1 MSLTDGYQMNNGL
14 TIPKVGFGTWQAKD
28 NEAKQSVLWALEAG
42 YRHIDTAQGYNN
54 EEEVGEAIKESGVKR
69 EEIFLTTKLHNKKHG
84 YDNTVEALNDSL
96 NKLDTDYIDLVL
108 IHWPNPKYFRDNWKE
123 ANAESWKAMEEFV
136 AKGKVKTLGVSNF
149 QPHHLDALL
158 ETANIKPAVNQ
169 ILLNPSE
176 MQPEVV
182 NYNTEHNIINE
193 AYSPLGTGKI
203 FDIDELKD
211 LAEKYDKSIAQL
223 VLRWSLQHDF
233 LPLPKTVTKE
243 RVWENADIF
252 DFEISDADMKII
264 DGMTG
269 RAGSATDPDTITF

>member
-54 EEEVGEAIKESGVKR
+54 EEEVGEAIKESDVPR

-96 NKLDTDYIDLVL
+96 RKLDTDYIDLVL

-136 AKGKVKTLGVSNF
+136 AKGKIKSLGVSNF

-176 MQPEVV
+176 MQPDVV
-182 NYNTEHNIINE
+182 KYNNQHGIINE

-211 LAEKYDKSIAQL
+211 LANKYDKSIAQL
-223 VLRWSLQHDF
+223 VLRWSLQHNF

-252 DFEISDADMKII
+252 DFEISEEDMKVI

>member
-14 TIPKVGFGTWQAKD
+14 TIPKIGFGTWQAKD

-54 EEEVGEAIKESGVKR
+54 EEQVGEALKESGVPR

-84 YDNTVEALNDSL
+84 YEKTKEAIDESL
-96 NKLDTDYIDLVL
+96 QKLDTSYIDLLL
-108 IHWPNPKYFRDNWKE
+108 IHWPNPIYSRENWKE
-123 ANAESWKAMEEFV
+123 ANAGSWKAMEEAV
-136 AKGKVKTLGVSNF
+136 ATGKLKSLGVSNF
-149 QPHHLDALL
+149 LPHHLDALL
-158 ETANIKPAVNQ
+158 ETAEIKPAVNQ

-182 NYNTEHNIINE
+182 KYNNDHDIINE

-203 FDIDELKD
+203 FDVEELKD
-211 LAEKYDKSIAQL
+211 LAQKYNKTIAQL

-243 RVWENADIF
+243 RVWENAEIF
-252 DFEISDADMKII
+252 DFEIDAEDMNVI
-264 DGMTG
+264 DGLTG
-269 RAGSATDPDTITF
+269 RAGSAKDPDTIEF

>member
-14 TIPKVGFGTWQAKD
+14 TIPKIGFGTWQAKD

-54 EEEVGEAIKESGVKR
+54 EEQVGEALKESGVPR

-84 YDNTVEALNDSL
+84 YEKTKEAIDESL
-96 NKLDTDYIDLVL
+96 QKLDTSYIDLLL
-108 IHWPNPKYFRDNWKE
+108 IHWPNPIYSRENWKE
-123 ANAESWKAMEEFV
+123 ANAGSWKAMEEAV
-136 AKGKVKTLGVSNF
+136 ASGKLKSLGVSNF
-149 QPHHLDALL
+149 LPHHLDALL
-158 ETANIKPAVNQ
+158 ETAEIKPAVNQ

-182 NYNTEHNIINE
+182 KYNNDHDIINE

-203 FDIDELKD
+203 FDVEELKD
-211 LAEKYDKSIAQL
+211 LAQKYNKTIAQL

-243 RVWENADIF
+243 RVWENAEIF
-252 DFEISDADMKII
+252 DFEIDAEDMKVI
-264 DGMTG
+264 DGLTG
-269 RAGSATDPDTITF
+269 RAGSAKDPDTIEF